1 MKSQVRYRQGHRE
14 YQLDLFARQWVSWET
29 LPMDLH
35 GAAIELISLLLEEA
49 LNWQEFATA
58 EEKDDA

>member
-1 MKSQVRYRQGHRE
+1 MERQVRYRQGQRE
-14 YQLDLFARQWVSWET
+14 YQLELFARQWVWWET

-49 LNWQEFATA
+49 LNWQEFTTA
-58 EEKDDA
+58 EEKADV